1 MAICTPQT
9 RGFDHRVGRQ
19 LQQGRLPVKL
29 LFRKTGG
36 FCRDCNY
43 FVTVWTAWNS
53 GEFGSMTEPILF
65 SVFARRFAEQSIASD
80 GAIAYVIRQRELN
93 DRKNGN
99 G

>member
-29 LFRKTGG
+29 LFSKTGG

-43 FVTVWTAWNS
+43 FVTVGPIRKS
-53 GEFGSMTEPILF
+53 GDLAIAASPIRF
-65 SVFARRFAEQSIASD
+65 PAAGPARAELSIASD
-80 GAIAYVIRQRELN
+80 RPIA
-93 DRKNGN
+93 
-99 G
+99 